1 MNEIVVGNMNSH
13 QVKNKKERQCQNPEL
28 CSKKAK
34 KKKKQLTS
42 KLVSVQVTNILKLS
56 YLEITI

>member
-34 KKKKQLTS
+34 KKKQLTS